1 MLSEWG
7 KPPVGTELLY
17 GRFMSGLTV
26 KTPHCVSC
34 TVICSCVLSSHR
46 IQLQEELVLG
56 CVSSDRD
63 STFERWVVV
72 SATTVVY
79 VAHPFQFVSW
89 KLPDPVPVI
98 TTGDGVASDRA
109 GERQRLRRF
118 HEARS

>member
-1 MLSEWG
+1 
-7 KPPVGTELLY
+7 
-17 GRFMSGLTV
+17 MSGLTV

-34 TVICSCVLSSHR
+34 TVICGCVLSSHR
-46 IQLQEELVLG
+46 IQLQEKLVLR
-56 CVSSDRD
+56 CVTSDGD
-63 STFERWVVV
+63 SIFERWVVV
-72 SATTVVY
+72 IATVVAY